1 MVTPTMPTNAHT
13 RRRSHRNR
21 NLELQALRINAGLS
35 RDDLAR
41 RTGVSRESIRLA
53 EELGHTPGPGIQ
65 FALARAFGKLP
76 LDIWPLERQRIAA

>member
-1 MVTPTMPTNAHT
+1 MARTSQS
-13 RRRSHRNR
+13 RRYRTGAR

-65 FALARAFGKLP
+65 FALAAAFGRLP